1 MTTFLKRRKKSKVA
15 LAYSLDSSSM
25 ELAPYDYSL
34 FWKQMLNPT
43 NKEQTEIAP
52 KFMKAIIEKIIS
64 FENDTLKKKQE
75 KLLTKSDSFLHTFLN
90 LHCLRFLDAKSD
102 PLSTATSHADLS
114 SASFP
119 ASISQEELL
128 DAIDMYSLAL
138 FHTFRYCLHFANIRL
153 DASATNSLAVY
164 LRKKR
169 SKDTGKVDLML
180 GKDVTSSPSGR
191 RYRSKRMDIV
201 QRLND
206 EINFVERS
214 QKEVTADIVRK
225 TSREYVIAASMFDQL
240 SPTIDSSGGIIRK
253 FVTNLDDFDWIF
265 YRKKLK
271 DRKQSNLFEEICQ
284 FIDKLPPLLSSGL
297 DVELVMSSFCA
308 CLLFLKQ
315 LLTEGAPYDPILLQK
330 KLLPRLQKFC
340 MWPYPYGKMA
350 QEMEYL
356 VSSGMSTHITP
367 KESRKLT
374 NMFSHTMHIFYYHRN
389 TGARRFFS

>member
-15 LAYSLDSSSM
+15 LAYSLDSSSL

-52 KFMKAIIEKIIS
+52 KFMKAIIEKVIS

-75 KLLTKSDSFLHTFLN
+75 KLLTKSDSFLHTFLH
-90 LHCLRFLDAKSD
+90 LHSLRFLDAKSP
-102 PLSTATSHADLS
+102 PLSTSTTHADLS
-114 SASFP
+114 STSFS
-119 ASISQEELL
+119 ASIPQEELL

-169 SKDTGKVDLML
+169 NKDTGKVDLML
-180 GKDVTSSPSGR
+180 GKDVASSPSGR

-214 QKEVTADIVRK
+214 QKEVTADIIRK

-240 SPTIDSSGGIIRK
+240 SPTMDNSGGIIRK

-265 YRKKLK
+265 L
-271 DRKQSNLFEEICQ
+271 SEE
-284 FIDKLPPLLSSGL
+284 
-297 DVELVMSSFCA
+297 
-308 CLLFLKQ
+308 
-315 LLTEGAPYDPILLQK
+315 TEGSENGQTYLKKYVNLLINCHHYC
-330 KLLPRLQKFC
+330 PR
-340 MWPYPYGKMA
+340 
-350 QEMEYL
+350 
-356 VSSGMSTHITP
+356 V
-367 KESRKLT
+367 LT
-374 NMFSHTMHIFYYHRN
+374 
-389 TGARRFFS
+389 